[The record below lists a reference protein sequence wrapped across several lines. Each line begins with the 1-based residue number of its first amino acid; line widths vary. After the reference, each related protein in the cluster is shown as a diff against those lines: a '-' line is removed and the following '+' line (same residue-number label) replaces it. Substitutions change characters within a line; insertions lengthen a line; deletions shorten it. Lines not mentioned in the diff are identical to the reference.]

1 MQVDQSTTCRL
12 HPAALATIIDSH
24 ERRKIK
30 SGEKSQSFV
39 IGTLMGTC
47 EGKLITV
54 DDAYLVSHF
63 NDDEKDIIQYDY
75 SHHFLMDSLSR
86 TSNKD
91 ARVVGWF
98 STANSDNF
106 ERLDKVI
113 SDVYFRPGSFA
124 KMAYNEAEAES
135 EEGRP
140 NKNLFGVNAS
150 HKQFKMHRP
159 IFLRVNAELLRKK
172 KKAAAKSLPITA
184 YLPEMFNQQVDEDGQ
199 QEFDLIWTQLR
210 TEIGCGPAERT
221 ALELMMKT
229 TLPKSELNK
238 NAEKPDD
245 PQLKI
250 EAIGSNLD
258 PLNNMTSSIL
268 DKISIVQNYIEEQIK
283 KEDSEL
289 DANMGR
295 MLADIFTSVPGL
307 DKEVMDN
314 MLNNELTDLLMVTFL
329 SHLAKI
335 QITVNDKLKQQMG
348 QKTIQKRSY
357 QKTKVE
363 T

>member
-1 MQVDQSTTCRL
+1 
-12 HPAALATIIDSH
+12 
-24 ERRKIK
+24 
-30 SGEKSQSFV
+30 
-39 IGTLMGTC
+39 MGTC

-54 DDAYLVSHF
+54 DDAYLVSHV
-63 NDDEKDIIQYDY
+63 NDEELEQIQYDY
-75 SHHFLMDSLSR
+75 SHHFLMDSLIR
-86 TSNKD
+86 TANKD
-91 ARVVGWF
+91 TRVVGWF
-98 STANSDNF
+98 STANSDSF
-106 ERLDKVI
+106 ERLDKMV
-113 SDVYFRPGSFA
+113 SDIYFKPSPFA
-124 KMAYNEAEAES
+124 KMAKDQADSEQ

-140 NKNLFGVNAS
+140 SKNMFGANAT
-150 HKQFKMHRP
+150 HKIGRSQNRP
-159 IFLRVNAELLRKK
+159 IFLRVNAEMLRKK
-172 KKAAAKSLPITA
+172 KKTAAKSLPITA
-184 YLPEMFNQQVDEDGQ
+184 YLPEMFNNRIEEGI
-199 QEFDLIWTQLR
+199 QESDLMWTQLR

-229 TLPKSELNK
+229 TLPKSEFNK
-238 NAEKPDD
+238 NADKPED
-245 PQLKI
+245 PQLKVP
-250 EAIGSNLD
+250 AIGGNLD

-268 DKISIVQNYIEEQIK
+268 EKISVVQNYIEQQMQ

-357 QKTKVE
+357 QKTKIE
-363 T
+363 G